1 MLKAYNEIITKQE
14 NNNFMHY
21 PSFSWTAVKQ
31 GKNKKIFQDRLNFS
45 ETVLYFESFY

>member
-1 MLKAYNEIITKQE
+1 MLKAYNEIIIKQE

-31 GKNKKIFQDRLNFS
+31 GKN
-45 ETVLYFESFY
+45 